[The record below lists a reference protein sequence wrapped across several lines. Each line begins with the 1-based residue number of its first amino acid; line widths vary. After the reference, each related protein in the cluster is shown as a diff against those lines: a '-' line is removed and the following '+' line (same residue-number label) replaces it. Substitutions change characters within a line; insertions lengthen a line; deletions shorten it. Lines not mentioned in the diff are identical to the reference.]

1 MPLTVCGFVGLNSG
15 EELLR
20 VTLNPSLSCT
30 SLEGSSPKKNNH
42 RTSRTWTVFSGRGGG
57 DDGVVLTDSYV
68 SMTGKSQRIIMPG
81 HQEMRSSAW
90 KKEVTHITENS

>member
-1 MPLTVCGFVGLNSG
+1 MWLCWLELWRGTASG
-15 EELLR
+15 DLKP
-20 VTLNPSLSCT
+20 VTLLYISGGIVPQEKQPQNL
-30 SLEGSSPKKNNH
+30 K
-42 RTSRTWTVFSGRGGG
+42 TWTVFSGRGGG
-57 DDGVVLTDSYV
+57 GDGVVLTDSYV